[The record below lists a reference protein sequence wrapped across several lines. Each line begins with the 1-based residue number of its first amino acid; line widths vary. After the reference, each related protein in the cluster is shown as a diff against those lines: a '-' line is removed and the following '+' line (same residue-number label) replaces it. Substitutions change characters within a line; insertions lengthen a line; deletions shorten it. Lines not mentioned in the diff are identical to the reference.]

1 MKFPTLALLAAAA
14 LTAGSC
20 TKRPV
25 RPQFTVVSTDSL
37 ISGNGFSC
45 DFEYRFASI
54 ANAQDSPAL
63 AAIERMNIDR
73 FFDLENFEGTPEE
86 AASAAIRQVTSDMT
100 PPGNTPESTVRPAWE
115 GEISVESEGSVVDTL
130 LCYVITRAS
139 YTGGAHGI
147 YGTEC
152 YNYSLAGGYEITTA
166 DLFTETQLERLNR
179 LIREDI
185 YEQYGVRSDEELE
198 TKGFFPE
205 YIGVT
210 ENFLGHA
217 RRHHV
222 LLQSLRHRMLRAR
235 ERRGERDPA
244 SNWPDS
250 DGQALQGKEKRSES
264 HD

>member
-100 PPGNTPESTVRPAWE
+100 PPGIHRKAPSVRHGKAKSPSNPKDRSST
-115 GEISVESEGSVVDTL
+115 
-130 LCYVITRAS
+130 
-139 YTGGAHGI
+139 
-147 YGTEC
+147 
-152 YNYSLAGGYEITTA
+152 
-166 DLFTETQLERLNR
+166 
-179 LIREDI
+179 
-185 YEQYGVRSDEELE
+185 RSFA
-198 TKGFFPE
+198 T
-205 YIGVT
+205 
-210 ENFLGHA
+210 
-217 RRHHV
+217 
-222 LLQSLRHRMLRAR
+222 
-235 ERRGERDPA
+235 
-244 SNWPDS
+244 
-250 DGQALQGKEKRSES
+250 
-264 HD
+264 

>member
-25 RPQFTVVSTDSL
+25 RPQFTVVSTYSL

-210 ENFLGHA
+210 ENFLVTPEGITFYYNPYDIGCYA
-217 RRHHV
+217 LGSV
-222 LLQSLRHRMLRAR
+222 EVSVSR
-235 ERRGERDPA
+235 EQLAG
-244 SNWPDS
+244 
-250 DGQALQGKEKRSES
+250 L
-264 HD
+264 

>member
-130 LCYVITRAS
+130 LAT
-139 YTGGAHGI
+139 
-147 YGTEC
+147 
-152 YNYSLAGGYEITTA
+152 
-166 DLFTETQLERLNR
+166 
-179 LIREDI
+179 
-185 YEQYGVRSDEELE
+185 
-198 TKGFFPE
+198 
-205 YIGVT
+205 
-210 ENFLGHA
+210 
-217 RRHHV
+217 
-222 LLQSLRHRMLRAR
+222 
-235 ERRGERDPA
+235 
-244 SNWPDS
+244 
-250 DGQALQGKEKRSES
+250 
-264 HD
+264 

>member
-54 ANAQDSPAL
+54 ANAQDS
-63 AAIERMNIDR
+63 
-73 FFDLENFEGTPEE
+73 
-86 AASAAIRQVTSDMT
+86 
-100 PPGNTPESTVRPAWE
+100 GNTPESTVRPAWE

-210 ENFLGHA
+210 ENFLVTPEGITFYYNPYDIGCYA
-217 RRHHV
+217 LGSV
-222 LLQSLRHRMLRAR
+222 EVSVTR
-235 ERRGERDPA
+235 EQLAG
-244 SNWPDS
+244 
-250 DGQALQGKEKRSES
+250 L
-264 HD
+264 

>member
-139 YTGGAHGI
+139 YTGGAQGI

-152 YNYSLAGGYEITTA
+152 
-166 DLFTETQLERLNR
+166 
-179 LIREDI
+179 
-185 YEQYGVRSDEELE
+185 
-198 TKGFFPE
+198 
-205 YIGVT
+205 
-210 ENFLGHA
+210 
-217 RRHHV
+217 
-222 LLQSLRHRMLRAR
+222 
-235 ERRGERDPA
+235 
-244 SNWPDS
+244 
-250 DGQALQGKEKRSES
+250 
-264 HD
+264 

>member
-1 MKFPTLALLAAAA
+1 MKFPILALLAAAA

-54 ANAQDSPAL
+54 ANAQ
-63 AAIERMNIDR
+63 N
-73 FFDLENFEGTPEE
+73 
-86 AASAAIRQVTSDMT
+86 
-100 PPGNTPESTVRPAWE
+100 TVRPAWE

-210 ENFLGHA
+210 ENFLVTPEGITFYYNPYDIGCYA
-217 RRHHV
+217 LGSV
-222 LLQSLRHRMLRAR
+222 EVSVSR
-235 ERRGERDPA
+235 EQLAG
-244 SNWPDS
+244 
-250 DGQALQGKEKRSES
+250 L
-264 HD
+264 